1 MKKENVT
8 YLLAISGLIK
18 NTESFFTVQYVSLR
32 VEKQRWHT
40 SGRVEKLEGGETGG
54 GETGGGERWH
64 TSSNCHCIRRQDQNL
79 H

>member
-32 VEKQRWHT
+32 VEKL
-40 SGRVEKLEGGETGG
+40 GVEKLRG